1 MLAELSYAIIVSLV
15 FFFACFLG
23 FKIWRNI
30 GRQKGQSLGQSGS
43 GETVRLG
50 ENLIE
55 SVTQAP
61 NIAPAPTWK

>member
-15 FFFACFLG
+15 FLFACFLG
-23 FKIWRNI
+23 LKICRTI

-43 GETVRLG
+43 GETVRLN

-55 SVTQAP
+55 SVT
-61 NIAPAPTWK
+61 